1 MPTPIPNSTQLQQLN
16 KTLNDIVSQ
25 GLVGALQLVGLALVL
40 AAAAFLV
47 MAWSRRNQKPV
58 DTNSGTNAAI
68 NAFAEM
74 INALIKGADEDR
86 QLRREEMEANRT
98 QIRELNERYIESITA
113 NADATNRIADNHD
126 KLIALW
132 NAEIGNKPYQ
142 GLIDTVNRIETDV
155 GSISRQLIPAS
166 KDLQKR
172 EMQDFLD
179 AINDLKTYVN
189 TILVN
194 MQERISEKR
203 QTGTN
208 KQVPAPALQ
217 NSIGGDS

>member
-1 MPTPIPNSTQLQQLN
+1 MPTPIPNLGQLTQLQKNLS
-16 KTLNDIVSQ
+16 DIIQQ
-25 GLVGALQLVGLALVL
+25 GIVGVFILMGIIGVL
-40 AAAAFLV
+40 IAAAIFMVAY
-47 MAWSRRNQKPV
+47 ARRNQKPV
-58 DTNSGTNAAI
+58 DTTAGTNAAI

-74 INALIKGADEDR
+74 INAQNKQIEEDR
-86 QLRREEMEANRT
+86 QLRRDENEANRK
-98 QIRELNERYIESITA
+98 QIKELHERYIESISAT
-113 NADATNRIADNHD
+113 ADATNRIADNHD

-208 KQVPAPALQ
+208 KQVPAPTLQ

>member
-1 MPTPIPNSTQLQQLN
+1 MTTPMPDLGQLQQLQ
-16 KTLNDIVSQ
+16 TSLSDIIHQ
-25 GLVGALQLVGLALVL
+25 GIVGVFILIGITGVII
-40 AAAAFLV
+40 AAAIFMIAY
-47 MAWSRRNQKPV
+47 SRRNQKPI
-58 DTNSGTNAAI
+58 DTTAGTNAAI

-74 INALIKGADEDR
+74 INAQNKQIEEDR
-86 QLRREEMEANRT
+86 QLRREENEANRK
-98 QIRELNERYIESITA
+98 QIKELNERYIESITA

-132 NAEIGNKPYQ
+132 NVEVGNKPYQ

-155 GSISRQLIPAS
+155 ANISKQLIPAS
-166 KDLQKR
+166 KDMQKR

-179 AINDLKTYVN
+179 AINDLKKYVN

-194 MQERISEKR
+194 MQDRINDKR

-208 KQVPAPALQ
+208 KQVQTTLQ
-217 NSIGGDS
+217 STTEGNS

>member
-1 MPTPIPNSTQLQQLN
+1 MPTPIPNIGQLTQLQKNLS
-16 KTLNDIVSQ
+16 DIIQQ
-25 GLVGALQLVGLALVL
+25 GIVGVFILMGIIGVL
-40 AAAAFLV
+40 IAAAIFMVAY
-47 MAWSRRNQKPV
+47 SRRNQKPI
-58 DTNSGTNAAI
+58 DTTAGTNAAI

-74 INALIKGADEDR
+74 INSQNKQIEEDR
-86 QLRREEMEANRT
+86 QLRRDENEANRK
-98 QIRELNERYIESITA
+98 QIKELHERYIESISA

-155 GSISRQLIPAS
+155 SNISKQLIPAS
-166 KDLQKR
+166 KDMQKR

-179 AINDLKTYVN
+179 AINDLKKYVS

-194 MQERISEKR
+194 MQDRISEKR

-208 KQVPAPALQ
+208 KQVPATVTTEG
-217 NSIGGDS
+217 NS